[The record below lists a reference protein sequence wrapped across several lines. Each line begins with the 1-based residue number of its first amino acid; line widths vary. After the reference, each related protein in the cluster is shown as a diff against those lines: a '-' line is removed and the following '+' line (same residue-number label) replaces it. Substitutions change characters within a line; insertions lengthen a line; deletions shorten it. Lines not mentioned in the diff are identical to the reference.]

1 MGIAVTKR
9 TGGYTIQ
16 INSKLPIYASSI
28 SYYSTPN
35 GVKLLLPGQVGELL
49 TDAFTPADWT
59 IQTVTGFTTNLQV
72 VDALDLLGLASGDT
86 MDDMKALLTTIDA
99 DTGAIKTAAESLSA
113 GQGDGSQK
121 TQAVMVS
128 GVSTGG
134 TTATLVDNTKFFEG
148 GSLIGKILKFAIDSI
163 EYFKEITNNIANTIN
178 FSPINEGQFSTAV
191 VGDIGAGQVTI
202 LTATKGDFNDY
213 TVEFVAGVGN
223 NVPLSAAFAGG
234 VLTVTLAT
242 DENGDLNAVAENFAS
257 NIADVIH
264 ALPEFTALMTG
275 AGGIMGVTAV
285 PVPFSGGVDP
295 VIIPAGLDY
304 QIIYDTLDAA
314 DNQINGSQ
322 KTQVVDSAGVGENP
336 VFRVFNLTLIRP
348 ANQTVYAAG
357 DVIGDVS
364 AALTKF
370 VNVAKAAGYG
380 VVITNIRLQTNDT
393 GLAGKVINLHFYSDT
408 VDPIADN
415 AAFALSDANAPK
427 RRGMIAVTFGTG
439 ALGKVAQAHFENLIV
454 VPVSRDIPVIL
465 ETVAGF
471 TPSAN
476 STWIRVEIGVIL
488 GN

>member
-9 TGGYTIQ
+9 TGGFTIQ

-28 SYYSTPN
+28 SYYSSPY
-35 GVKLLLPGQVGELL
+35 GVKLLLPGQIGELL
-49 TDAFTPADWT
+49 TDMFNPGDWT
-59 IQTVTGFTTNLQV
+59 IQEATGYTTNLQV
-72 VDALDLLGLASGDT
+72 ADALDAIGAFITSDASIT
-86 MDDMKALLTTIDA
+86 SVSSNVAREL
-99 DTGAIKTAAESLSA
+99 
-113 GQGDGSQK
+113 QK
-121 TQAVMVS
+121 SVMVS

-134 TTATLVDNTKFFEG
+134 TPGSLVDGTKRFEVNK
-148 GSLIGKILKFAIDSI
+148 LVGKILKFTLVAI
-163 EYFKEITNNIANTIN
+163 EYFREILSNTASE
-178 FSPINEGQFSTAV
+178 FFFAPLNEGQFSTAV
-191 VGDIGAGQVTI
+191 VGEVGAGQVTI
-202 LTATKGDFNDY
+202 LTATRGDFNSY

-223 NVPLSAAFAGG
+223 NVPLSAAYVGE

-242 DENGDLNAVAENFAS
+242 DGTGALDAAVNTATA
-257 NIADVIH
+257 IAAAID
-264 ALPEFTALMTG
+264 ALPEFTATMTG
-275 AGGIMGVTAV
+275 AGGAMIATVA
-285 PVPFSGGVDP
+285 PIPFTGGVDP
-295 VIIPAGLDY
+295 VVIPSTTEY
-304 QIIYDTLDAA
+304 QILEDNIKVIDAA
-314 DNQINGSQ
+314 GI
-322 KTQVVDSAGVGENP
+322 GENP
-336 VFRVFNLTLIRP
+336 IFRVFAFTLTRP

-370 VNVAKAAGYG
+370 LNVAKAVGYG

-415 AAFALSDANAPK
+415 AAFALTDANAPK
-427 RRGMIAVTFGTG
+427 RRGMIQVTFGTG
-439 ALGKVAQAHFENLIV
+439 TLGKVAQAQFENLIV
-454 VPVSRDIPVIL
+454 VPVSRDIPLIM